1 MSAKNLAYMPPGEL
15 SAYLSGGDAI
25 AIAGCGS
32 VEQHGPHQL
41 LGTDT
46 YFTQIFMDYTA
57 EECGGVVI
65 PMMPFSWIGGLRQWA
80 GTIDIRSKN
89 QGAYL
94 ESMCVELIETGFKR
108 VVLVNGHGG
117 GREITFSAAR
127 RAYKKTGVPV
137 FAIYSS
143 NYWFTH
149 PDALKA
155 WAAHGVTEVSAY
167 EPSVAAAG
175 MVHMGRRD
183 LADALIKNA
192 GEAMDYGGDHGETV
206 LPPTYREAIKVGNL
220 SHSYWE
226 ERRHSRPSAQISPE
240 AGLAVARVL
249 AKTLAAQIKDYGVYL
264 NNDKEGAPL

>member
-1 MSAKNLAYMPPGEL
+1 MSVKYIADMTPVEL
-15 SAYLSGGDAI
+15 SDYIDTDGAV

-41 LGTDT
+41 LGTDA
-46 YFTQIFMDYTA
+46 YFTRIFMDYTA
-57 EECGGVVI
+57 EECGGAVV

-94 ESMCVELIETGFKR
+94 SSMCEELIAMGFKR
-108 VVLVNGHGG
+108 IVLINGHGG

-127 RAYKKTGVPV
+127 RVHKQTGVPV

-149 PDALKA
+149 PDAVKA
-155 WAAHGVTEVSAY
+155 WADHYVTDESAY

-175 MVHMGRRD
+175 MLHMGRPD
-183 LADALIKNA
+183 LVEALLNNA
-192 GEAMDYGGDHGETV
+192 REELHYGGDHAETV
-206 LPPTYREAIKVGNL
+206 MPQSYRLAGKTGNL
-220 SHSYWE
+220 SHFYWE
-226 ERRHSRPSAQISPE
+226 ERRHSRPSAQINPE
-240 AGLAVARVL
+240 AGLAVARAV
-249 AKTLAAQIKDYGVYL
+249 AKTLAAQIKVYVRYTE
-264 NNDKEGAPL
+264 NN

>member
-1 MSAKNLAYMPPGEL
+1 MNKNMAYMLPNEL
-15 SAYLSGGDAI
+15 DAYLAGDAI

-41 LGTDT
+41 LGTDA

-57 EECGGVVI
+57 EECGGVVV

-80 GTIDIRSKN
+80 GTIDIRSQN

-94 ESMCVELIETGFKR
+94 TSMCVELIGMGFKR

-127 RAYKKTGVPV
+127 RAFKQTGAPV

-149 PDALKA
+149 PQSKA
-155 WAAHGVTEVSAY
+155 IWEAHGVTDISAY

-183 LADALIKNA
+183 LADALIANA
-192 GEAMDYGGDHGETV
+192 HEAIERGGDHGEATQ
-206 LPPTYREAIKVGNL
+206 PHPFREAARMGNV
-220 SHSYWE
+220 SHFYWE
-226 ERRHSRPSAQISPE
+226 ERRHSRPSLQISPE
-240 AGLAVARVL
+240 AGMGVARVL
-249 AKTLAAQIKDYGVYL
+249 ARTLAAQIDDYGTYIKSL
-264 NNDKEGAPL
+264 D